1 MIMLSPQTCQ
11 TLFFTYASHEGSSPI
26 SLSSCPRH
34 LSTFRHEHLNA
45 YRTPEASS
53 TSSRTVV
60 LRHMS
65 SYYLYLW
72 RWFAGAVSCDP
83 FMSLV
88 GLMNGLPGDVG
99 STGTVATH
107 DALYEQLWH
116 NDLRPDPDTQTGTE
130 RRPQIHPH
138 ARMITDT
145 RYLS

>member
-1 MIMLSPQTCQ
+1 MHTGRPKRHPPPV
-11 TLFFTYASHEGSSPI
+11 AK
-26 SLSSCPRH
+26 LSSGTCPRTIFI
-34 LSTFRHEHLNA
+34 SGGGF
-45 YRTPEASS
+45 S
-53 TSSRTVV
+53 
-60 LRHMS
+60 
-65 SYYLYLW
+65 
-72 RWFAGAVSCDP
+72 GAVSCDP

-99 STGTVATH
+99 ATGTVATH

-116 NDLRPDPDTQTGTE
+116 NDLRLDPDTQTGTE